1 MRSSFYDPIIFLLRP
16 KMSSSSNGHI
26 QVNFYP
32 ILMAI
37 IAFCAKSVNNPKTL
51 LLSLGRCME
60 GREEKKGSLRTKRG
74 KNISTYDFALF
85 LVCRVANVLSLFV
98 KQLLLIGFHTLF
110 SAG

>member
-60 GREEKKGSLRTKRG
+60 GREEKKKIFANKKG

-85 LVCRVANVLSLFV
+85 WFVVHTMLKIQFLS
-98 KQLLLIGFHTLF
+98 
-110 SAG
+110 